1 MWPDDIR
8 HATANFVRPGLH
20 FLSET
25 DGHLGVERPRFTNF
39 RKHMGI
45 PELETGLTLE
55 RALEEA
61 ILALQGPAA
70 PGQRVRGREQGRE
83 GDGNTGVEPQ

>member
-8 HATANFVRPGLH
+8 DATANFVRLGLH
-20 FLSET
+20 FLSEP
-25 DGHLGVERPRFTNF
+25 DGHLGVERPRFMNF